1 MTISPGNSRSI
12 AQESGEIRGSP
23 RLATGLGPW
32 TTQPLL
38 QPISF
43 KSDRPLGP
51 REEFKREAIKLV
63 NVQGLYIAEASKK
76 LDTGWPTAIA
86 SKSLR
91 TWMKQEQ
98 SGELKSSLG
107 ADKLTADQLRIRE
120 LERELSIAKTERDIL
135 KKATAF
141 FARESK

>member
-1 MTISPGNSRSI
+1 MKRI
-12 AQESGEIRGSP
+12 P
-23 RLATGLGPW
+23 RRIF
-32 TTQPLL
+32 Q
-38 QPISF
+38 
-43 KSDRPLGP
+43 
-51 REEFKREAIKLV
+51 EEFKREAIRLV
-63 NVQGLYIAEASKK
+63 NEQGLTIAEASRK
-76 LDTGWPTAIA
+76 LDIA

-98 SGELKSSLG
+98 CGELKSSLG

-141 FARESK
+141 FAKESK

>member
-1 MTISPGNSRSI
+1 MKRI
-12 AQESGEIRGSP
+12 P
-23 RLATGLGPW
+23 RRIF
-32 TTQPLL
+32 Q
-38 QPISF
+38 
-43 KSDRPLGP
+43 
-51 REEFKREAIKLV
+51 EEFKREAIKLV
-63 NVQGLYIAEASKK
+63 NVQGLSIAEASKK
-76 LDTGWPTAIA
+76 LDIA

-141 FARESK
+141 FARESKRGTP